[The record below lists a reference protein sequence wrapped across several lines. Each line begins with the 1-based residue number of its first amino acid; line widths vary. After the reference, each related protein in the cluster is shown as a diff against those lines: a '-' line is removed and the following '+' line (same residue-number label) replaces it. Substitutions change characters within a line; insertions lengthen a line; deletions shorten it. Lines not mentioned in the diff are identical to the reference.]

1 MSLRHFWDDDVFSS
15 LVIMGMRVGMLA
27 AKFILSIFIARY
39 MGLAELGI
47 YGLIVG
53 ASGTVQAVMRGGV
66 FTLLS
71 RDAVRQSLPELLQH
85 LRHYGTGILALYLL
99 LVPVA
104 LAAGWYFDAPVFAT
118 LVLAVFF
125 TEHLASDSFILVNNL
140 QYPKLA
146 NFIYALQSSIW
157 IYLFVVLAFIYPS
170 LRSLEFM
177 LVFWVCG
184 GFIALAIAAWLS
196 RRWPWK
202 KAFAEKL
209 EWRWYPEK
217 IRNSFKLYL
226 TEVLGIVIYYLDRYI
241 VTLFLSLEMAGVYV
255 FYSQVV
261 TATLNLI
268 NSGVL
273 AVYRPRLIKA
283 HDSDHLYAFNKI
295 FKSCLKRAMLSAV
308 SLALLAALA
317 LPVMVKLTD
326 NAVLIEHIS
335 LLWVMLV
342 AMLFVVGEVSAQA
355 GLFAMRKDR
364 DNFIITLISL
374 CSAVI
379 IGSLGVITFGVY
391 GIAVNLIL
399 ASVIGMI
406 YAHAVWE
413 KKPPPV
419 RRKGEI
425 KKPQNIL
432 IISSIFFPHVFGG
445 AEIAA
450 YNRAKSLIRRGYNV
464 SVATLHEKGA
474 PPSWGE
480 LTPEGY
486 RLYRIQTPRRYTLYE
501 RTRNVSG
508 WSKMLWHLQ
517 DYFDRRNRILLGA
530 VMDDAR
536 PDYIEIDNLIGLG
549 FNALSEIARRGV
561 PVAYILHDLNLACFN
576 TGMIRKGK
584 SCGRQ
589 CFFCRGVATLRQTHL
604 NKIKRLGFISPSHA
618 NLERAKQFIPAISGS
633 LSCVIRNI
641 PEEIPPLPER
651 GTSDHIRLLFAG
663 RLDPVKGIGFLLR
676 TLDKMSSAYRFH
688 LTVLGTGPDEQ
699 RLKAE
704 FGQKSWAT
712 FRGFVAKDEVATA
725 LAQSDLY
732 CMPSLVA
739 ESYGLVT
746 AQALQLGTPVIGS
759 DTGGTAELVRNGV
772 TGILLPPGNEQA
784 WQDAFSKIFANP
796 ELLDAWRENAARHA
810 YEFDEKAIG
819 QAHDVFIERLSTM
832 RVLHIVRQFYPAV
845 GGLESYV
852 KNMIEHQQKLGHECA
867 VLTLN
872 RVFHGRNN
880 DLPSYEM
887 VDGIPVH
894 RVPFLGRRR
903 FFIPMVAP
911 SFLNNY
917 DIIHVHNTDG
927 FFDYISLLAG
937 SAGRPAFATTHGG
950 FFHTNDFLAIKKIYF
965 GLVTRNAGR
974 RYRAL
979 FAISRNDYRIFK
991 GVNDNLLLKPNAIA
1005 APGDFT
1011 AAGDDFVYLGRLA
1024 KHKNVAAIIETF
1036 ASLKAGYGVAGK
1048 LHIIGPEWDVKKA
1061 DLASLAA
1068 SLGVEKDVSFH
1079 GFLAPEEM
1087 KKVLR
1092 GCGWFLSASA
1102 FEGFGMSMLE
1112 AMAVGLIP
1120 FVQPNESFRELID
1133 AGGVGACVDFT
1144 RPERAAAEIAGRLGE
1159 IGSGDREKARLFALQ
1174 FSWEKLAED
1183 TIAAYRRYGR

>member
-1 MSLRHFWDDDVFSS
+1 MLFKSSINLRRFWDDDVFSS
-15 LVIMGMRVGMLA
+15 LIIMGMRVGMLA

-104 LAAGWYFDAPVFAT
+104 LAAGWYFDAPVFAA

-170 LRSLEFM
+170 LRSLESM
-177 LVFWVCG
+177 LAFWIGG

-196 RRWPWK
+196 RHWPWK

-226 TEVLGIVIYYLDRYI
+226 TEVFGIVIYYLDRYI

-295 FKSCLKRAMLSAV
+295 FKSCLNRAMLSAV

-406 YAHAVWE
+406 YAHAVWG

-432 IISSIFFPHVFGG
+432 IISSIFSPHVFGG

-464 SVATLHEKGA
+464 SVATLHEKDV

-486 RLYRIQTPRRYTLYE
+486 RLYRIRTPRRYTLFE
-501 RTRNVSG
+501 RSRSVSG
-508 WSKMLWHLQ
+508 WRKALWHLQ
-517 DYFDRRNRILLGA
+517 D
-530 VMDDAR
+530 
-536 PDYIEIDNLIGLG
+536 
-549 FNALSEIARRGV
+549 
-561 PVAYILHDLNLACFN
+561 
-576 TGMIRKGK
+576 
-584 SCGRQ
+584 
-589 CFFCRGVATLRQTHL
+589 
-604 NKIKRLGFISPSHA
+604 
-618 NLERAKQFIPAISGS
+618 
-633 LSCVIRNI
+633 
-641 PEEIPPLPER
+641 
-651 GTSDHIRLLFAG
+651 
-663 RLDPVKGIGFLLR
+663 
-676 TLDKMSSAYRFH
+676 
-688 LTVLGTGPDEQ
+688 
-699 RLKAE
+699 
-704 FGQKSWAT
+704 
-712 FRGFVAKDEVATA
+712 
-725 LAQSDLY
+725 
-732 CMPSLVA
+732 
-739 ESYGLVT
+739 
-746 AQALQLGTPVIGS
+746 
-759 DTGGTAELVRNGV
+759 
-772 TGILLPPGNEQA
+772 
-784 WQDAFSKIFANP
+784 
-796 ELLDAWRENAARHA
+796 
-810 YEFDEKAIG
+810 
-819 QAHDVFIERLSTM
+819 
-832 RVLHIVRQFYPAV
+832 
-845 GGLESYV
+845 
-852 KNMIEHQQKLGHECA
+852 
-867 VLTLN
+867 
-872 RVFHGRNN
+872 
-880 DLPSYEM
+880 
-887 VDGIPVH
+887 
-894 RVPFLGRRR
+894 
-903 FFIPMVAP
+903 
-911 SFLNNY
+911 
-917 DIIHVHNTDG
+917 
-927 FFDYISLLAG
+927 
-937 SAGRPAFATTHGG
+937 
-950 FFHTNDFLAIKKIYF
+950 
-965 GLVTRNAGR
+965 
-974 RYRAL
+974 
-979 FAISRNDYRIFK
+979 
-991 GVNDNLLLKPNAIA
+991 
-1005 APGDFT
+1005 
-1011 AAGDDFVYLGRLA
+1011 
-1024 KHKNVAAIIETF
+1024 
-1036 ASLKAGYGVAGK
+1036 
-1048 LHIIGPEWDVKKA
+1048 
-1061 DLASLAA
+1061 
-1068 SLGVEKDVSFH
+1068 
-1079 GFLAPEEM
+1079 
-1087 KKVLR
+1087 
-1092 GCGWFLSASA
+1092 
-1102 FEGFGMSMLE
+1102 
-1112 AMAVGLIP
+1112 
-1120 FVQPNESFRELID
+1120 
-1133 AGGVGACVDFT
+1133 
-1144 RPERAAAEIAGRLGE
+1144 
-1159 IGSGDREKARLFALQ
+1159 
-1174 FSWEKLAED
+1174 
-1183 TIAAYRRYGR
+1183 